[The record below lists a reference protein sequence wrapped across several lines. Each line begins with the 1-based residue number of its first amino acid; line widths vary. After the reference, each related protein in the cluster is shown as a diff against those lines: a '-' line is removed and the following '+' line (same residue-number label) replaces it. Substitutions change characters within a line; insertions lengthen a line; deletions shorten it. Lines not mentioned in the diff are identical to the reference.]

1 MNAMATKRI
10 ISKTYTLPQTKLVL
24 ITLLL
29 LFFALFAV
37 WRQRRLV
44 VAATCAMVFWALGA
58 GWLATPLLHLAQEG
72 FEQPSA
78 PQTMRFASQTN
89 FVLLGGGTT
98 YNDNNQLVPRRD
110 AFTRVIAAADL
121 YRECR
126 RAGGSCRVVVSGGNP
141 EHHEQAEA
149 DNYAPFLLARGV
161 NASDVLRENESVNTY
176 ENARNVARLLGPA
189 RDGSFV
195 LITSAYHM
203 RRSLAAFSAFGMNA
217 QPFVSNVRHAHVSFF
232 PRSRGF
238 IDAETALHEMV
249 GLARF
254 YVYRLVGLY

>member
-1 MNAMATKRI
+1 MTTKRI

-37 WRQRRLV
+37 WRHHRLL
-44 VAATCAMVFWALGA
+44 VAAVCALVFWALGA
-58 GWLATPLLHLAQEG
+58 GWLGKPLLHLAQTG
-72 FEQPSA
+72 FESPSA
-78 PQTMRFASQTN
+78 SQNVRFASRTT

-98 YNDNNQLVPRRD
+98 YDDNNQLVPRRD
-110 AFTRVIAAADL
+110 AFTRVVATADL

-126 RAGGSCRVVVSGGNP
+126 RAGGVCRVIVSGGNP

-149 DNYAPFLLARGV
+149 DNYAPFLFARGV
-161 NASDVLRENESVNTY
+161 DASDVLLENESVNTY
-176 ENARNVARLLGPA
+176 ENARNVARLLGPK

-203 RRSLAAFSAFGMNA
+203 RRSLAAFSAFGMKA
-217 QPFVSNVRHAHVSFF
+217 QPFVSNVRLPHVSLF
-232 PRSRGF
+232 PRRRGF
-238 IDAETALHEMV
+238 VDSETALHEMV

>member
-1 MNAMATKRI
+1 MNAMTTKRI

-44 VAATCAMVFWALGA
+44 VAATCALVFWALGA
-58 GWLATPLLHLAQEG
+58 GWLSTPLLHLAQRG
-72 FEQPSA
+72 FEEPSA
-78 PQTMRFASQTN
+78 PQNMRFASQTN

-110 AFTRVIAAADL
+110 AFTRVVAAADL

-126 RAGGSCRVVVSGGNP
+126 RAGGTCRIVVSGGNP

-176 ENARNVARLLGPA
+176 ENARNVARLLGPE

-217 QPFVSNVRHAHVSFF
+217 QPFVSNVRHARASFF